1 MNSNFNIY
9 SYILKLLFIGLY
21 LWRRKHIGKN
31 GLLNIM
37 MWYLILNKVSR
48 IKKFSPHSKK
58 KYIYGINSTLKD
70 LFFKKKLLWVFLK
83 GLLLM
88 DIDYN
93 LIKWLFFH
101 KIMSFGY
108 CYELPK

>member
-58 KYIYGINSTLKD
+58 KKYIYIYIYGINSTLKD
-70 LFFKKKLLWVFLK
+70 FFFKKKTVS
-83 GLLLM
+83 
-88 DIDYN
+88 
-93 LIKWLFFH
+93 FF
-101 KIMSFGY
+101 KRFTFDGY
-108 CYELPK
+108 RL